1 MSKWDSSIT
10 RVRPAFQALIG
21 RDPSGAN
28 WLPGL
33 LRLATENRAY
43 ASGLASNPGSLLP
56 ELVQTKPYSDQV
68 LSCYGKDGIQLEAC
82 FEYRLPPP
90 ERFLRWLIDNPD
102 KMTWPQDG
110 KEKRGFGA
118 DAQEW
123 REKLLGR
130 SETEVSAAQ
139 QAARRELERCGA
151 ARSRRKWW
159 AFEGYTSLDCYLE
172 TDRLVLA
179 IEGKRTDVLSP
190 STDWYSHRNQL
201 VRNLEVT
208 QQAALG
214 KDFALLVIAEEEI
227 EPVTDDMFEKSL
239 PHLSQDEQVG
249 LRRHYLGCA
258 LWRDV
263 CQATGIAYDS
273 LPDTVEEAVSRL

>member
-1 MSKWDSSIT
+1 MGKWHSSIT
-10 RVRPAFQALIG
+10 RVRPLFQALIKG
-21 RDPSGAN
+21 DRSGVS

-33 LRLATENRAY
+33 LRLAAENRAY
-43 ASGLASNPGSLLP
+43 ASGLANNPGR
-56 ELVQTKPYSDQV
+56 LVREVAQTRRYSDRV
-68 LSCYGKDGIQLEAC
+68 LRSYGRDEIQLETC
-82 FEYRLPPP
+82 FEQRLPPP

-102 KMTWPQDG
+102 QMTWPQDG
-110 KEKRGFGA
+110 KKKRRFGA
-118 DAQEW
+118 NTQEW
-123 REKLLGR
+123 REELLGK

-139 QAARRELERCGA
+139 HVARRELERCGA
-151 ARSRRKWW
+151 ARSWRKWW
-159 AFEGYTSLDCYLE
+159 AFEGYTSLDCCLE

-208 QQAALG
+208 QQAAQG
-214 KDFALLVIAEEEI
+214 KDFALLVIAEEGI

-239 PHLSQDEQVG
+239 PHLSQDERMG
-249 LRRHYLGCA
+249 LRWHYLGCV

-263 CQATGIAYDS
+263 CQATGIPYNS
-273 LPDTVEEAVSRL
+273 LPNTVEEAMSSL